1 MYFNNKHIYK
11 MHRTW
16 KKKITK
22 FFEEVAKLSENEQKI
37 LGQLSFFQLKVISYL
52 RKNKK
57 ASVPSLIQMDKSAS
71 RAQKYRYILALQK
84 SKLCKLD
91 SEGLLTLV

>member
-1 MYFNNKHIYK
+1 M
-11 MHRTW
+11 

-22 FFEEVAKLSENEQKI
+22 FFEEISKLSEHEQKI
-37 LGQLSFFQLKVISYL
+37 IGRLSFFQLKVIAYL
-52 RKNKK
+52 EKNKK
-57 ASVPSLIQMDKSAS
+57 ASVPFLIEMDKSAS

-91 SEGLLTLV
+91 SEGLLTLL

>member
-1 MYFNNKHIYK
+1 MK
-11 MHRTW
+11 R
-16 KKKITK
+16 KIVK

-37 LGQLSFFQLKVISYL
+37 IGQLSFFQYKVITYL
-52 RKNKK
+52 RKNKR
-57 ASVPSLIQMDKSAS
+57 ASVPLLIQMDKSAS

-91 SEGLLTLV
+91 NDGLMVLR

>member
-1 MYFNNKHIYK
+1 MK
-11 MHRTW
+11 R
-16 KKKITK
+16 KIVK

-37 LGQLSFFQLKVISYL
+37 IGQLSYFQLKVITYL
-52 RKNKK
+52 RKNKR
-57 ASVPSLIQMDKSAS
+57 ASIPSLIQMDQSAS

-91 SEGLLTLV
+91 KDGLIVLK

>member
-1 MYFNNKHIYK
+1 M
-11 MHRTW
+11 

-22 FFEEVAKLSENEQKI
+22 FFEEISKLSEDEQKI
-37 LGQLSFFQLKVISYL
+37 IGRLSFFQLKVIAYL
-52 RKNKK
+52 EKNKK
-57 ASVPSLIQMDKSAS
+57 ASLPFLIEMDKSTS

-91 SEGLLTLV
+91 SEGLLTLL

>member
-1 MYFNNKHIYK
+1 M
-11 MHRTW
+11 

-22 FFEEVAKLSENEQKI
+22 FFEEVAKLSEHEQKI

-57 ASVPSLIQMDKSAS
+57 ASVPFLIQMDKSDS
-71 RAQKYRYILALQK
+71 RAKKYRYIIALQK

-91 SEGLLTLV
+91 RDGFLVLG

>member
-1 MYFNNKHIYK
+1 M
-11 MHRTW
+11 

-22 FFEEVAKLSENEQKI
+22 FFEEISKLSEREQKI
-37 LGQLSFFQLKVISYL
+37 IGRLSFFQLKVIAYL
-52 RKNKK
+52 EKNKK
-57 ASVPSLIQMDKSAS
+57 ASVPFLIEMDKSAS

-91 SEGLLTLV
+91 SEGLLTLL

>member
-1 MYFNNKHIYK
+1 M
-11 MHRTW
+11 

-22 FFEEVAKLSENEQKI
+22 FFEEVAKLSEHEQKI

-91 SEGLLTLV
+91 KDGLLVLE

>member
-1 MYFNNKHIYK
+1 MIILHQ
-11 MHRTW
+11 W
-16 KKKITK
+16 KKKIAK
-22 FFEEVAKLSENEQKI
+22 FFEEIAKLSEKEQKI
-37 LGQLSFFQLKVISYL
+37 IGQLSYFQYKVITYL
-52 RKNKK
+52 RKNKR

-91 SEGLLTLV
+91 KDGLMVLR